1 MKKSKKKIIS
11 NTFYTIVSAL
21 LMNGVLQLI
30 VNPILNKYMGDE
42 QMGLMLYIMGL
53 VAIVCPTVGQ
63 ALNTSR
69 LIVRRDYE
77 ISNGDYN
84 VLLLIF
90 SSICICV
97 TMLAAQNTIHTVLD
111 GSITT
116 IIILLTIFRYYGDV
130 EYRLNLNYKNYLYY
144 YSILTIGY
152 LLGLGLFFVMGK
164 WFWVY
169 LIGEG
174 AALLYLSVTGTIFK
188 GFFKTTEYFVT
199 AFQRGGILVFSY
211 LINNITLNID
221 RLVLKNM
228 IGNEAVTQ
236 YYVVSLIGKT
246 MVILVAPINTI
257 MISYLTKKKENI
269 DRKQYMMLVGIG
281 AIVSIVF
288 LMCAIIATPVFIKLF
303 YGNKMYN
310 SVKIIMIWVNIGQ
323 VLNMYAGFLL
333 MLILSFTKEKWQ
345 IILQVVHLIV
355 MVVLVLICT
364 YKYGII
370 GFAISSLFANAFRV
384 FAVFIIGFLKIND
397 NKEVTC

>member
-90 SSICICV
+90 SSIGICV

-144 YSILTIGY
+144 YSIFKYCIST
-152 LLGLGLFFVMGK
+152 F
-164 WFWVY
+164 
-169 LIGEG
+169 
-174 AALLYLSVTGTIFK
+174 SVSQTP
-188 GFFKTTEYFVT
+188 
-199 AFQRGGILVFSY
+199 FS
-211 LINNITLNID
+211 D
-221 RLVLKNM
+221 K
-228 IGNEAVTQ
+228 
-236 YYVVSLIGKT
+236 
-246 MVILVAPINTI
+246 
-257 MISYLTKKKENI
+257 
-269 DRKQYMMLVGIG
+269 
-281 AIVSIVF
+281 
-288 LMCAIIATPVFIKLF
+288 
-303 YGNKMYN
+303 
-310 SVKIIMIWVNIGQ
+310 
-323 VLNMYAGFLL
+323 
-333 MLILSFTKEKWQ
+333 
-345 IILQVVHLIV
+345 
-355 MVVLVLICT
+355 
-364 YKYGII
+364 
-370 GFAISSLFANAFRV
+370 
-384 FAVFIIGFLKIND
+384 
-397 NKEVTC
+397 